1 MYGLFFKKANVYRKK
16 LRKKRLKG
24 ILRHSWGIAAAMGI
38 FGHTWGV
45 SLQSSVIHCVEGL
58 WVMGLSV
65 NCKP

>member
-24 ILRHSWGIAAAMGI
+24 ILHHSWGIAAVMGI

-45 SLQSSVIHCVEGL
+45 SLQSSVIH
-58 WVMGLSV
+58 
-65 NCKP
+65 